1 MEKEARAGGLKV
13 RDRTLNAI
21 LALMAFAVIARYV
34 AWSASP
40 GALSRYRR
48 KRTVVAA

>member
-13 RDRTLNAI
+13 HDWNLNAI
-21 LALMAFAVIARYV
+21 LALMAFAVIARYA
-34 AWSASP
+34 AWIASP

-48 KRTVVAA
+48 GRLVVAA